1 MQLGWRPA
9 YRAPQLTCLP
19 ACLPACLQLVSTYEK
34 QLAAK
39 QKEVLA
45 YQQRYNIRIKG
56 EGESGG
62 GDGGGGAGGK
72 PGRPGAG
79 GSQGVLVGS

>member
-1 MQLGWRPA
+1 MPA
-9 YRAPQLTCLP
+9 ALP
-19 ACLPACLQLVSTYEK
+19 ALQLVSTYEK

-45 YQQRYNIRIKG
+45 YQQKYNIRIKG
-56 EGESGG
+56 EGDSSG
-62 GDGGGGAGGK
+62 GDGSSGR
-72 PGRPGAG
+72 PDRPGAG